1 MKFSRA
7 SVRMQLT
14 LGFASLVIMVLLIA
28 CLSVRALMNANDT
41 FRNHVEQVSARE
53 SLVNTILGDIKTNS
67 LDIYGLVLV
76 SEPADILAGREQV
89 SRAEA
94 SMTAATE
101 KLARAV
107 NSQADITE
115 RDRHFVQAIVD
126 AEKTYRPV
134 ADHIVSLALE
144 EKKAE
149 AIDRLNREL
158 RPGLQRLISAAND
171 YLDYSKQ
178 QSENRVEVAQ
188 KTYLST
194 RLVFISVTLVSLV
207 LSVLL
212 GGIIIRTLLRA
223 LGEEPGTL
231 KHLVQRIAEGDLN
244 TVPNASQAPQ
254 GSVLAALG
262 LMQKNLAQLIS
273 QVAHSADNIL
283 KAAEEIHQGNEDL
296 SRRTEAQ
303 ASALEQTSASME
315 QLTATVKN
323 NAASAQ
329 EGNEKVSGAAH
340 TAQRG
345 GDVVARV
352 VSTMQDISSSSG
364 HISQIISVIEG
375 IAFQTNILA
384 LNAAVEAARAGEQ
397 GRGFAVVAG
406 EVRNLAQRSALAA
419 KEIKTLIDE
428 SVQRVDTGSG
438 LVSDAGETMSEIVSA
453 VNSVKTLMAE
463 ITIASREQHAGI
475 EQINKAVTQMDQT
488 TQQNAA
494 LVEESSAAAAN
505 LEQQARLMLQE
516 IAAFDIS
523 NTVPDVAATTHLSRS
538 LP

>member
-1 MKFSRA
+1 
-7 SVRMQLT
+7 MQLT

-101 KLARAV
+101 KLTHAV

-134 ADHIVSLALE
+134 ADNIVSLALE

-158 RPGLQRLISAAND
+158 RPGLQRLISVAND

-212 GGIIIRTLLRA
+212 GGIIISVYPARL
-223 LGEEPGTL
+223 
-231 KHLVQRIAEGDLN
+231 HLCHSCFA
-244 TVPNASQAPQ
+244 
-254 GSVLAALG
+254 GSV
-262 LMQKNLAQLIS
+262 S
-273 QVAHSADNIL
+273 
-283 KAAEEIHQGNEDL
+283 
-296 SRRTEAQ
+296 
-303 ASALEQTSASME
+303 
-315 QLTATVKN
+315 TVGWN
-323 NAASAQ
+323 N
-329 EGNEKVSGAAH
+329 H
-340 TAQRG
+340 PDTF
-345 GDVVARV
+345 ARP
-352 VSTMQDISSSSG
+352 G
-364 HISQIISVIEG
+364 
-375 IAFQTNILA
+375 
-384 LNAAVEAARAGEQ
+384 
-397 GRGFAVVAG
+397 
-406 EVRNLAQRSALAA
+406 
-419 KEIKTLIDE
+419 
-428 SVQRVDTGSG
+428 
-438 LVSDAGETMSEIVSA
+438 
-453 VNSVKTLMAE
+453 
-463 ITIASREQHAGI
+463 
-475 EQINKAVTQMDQT
+475 
-488 TQQNAA
+488 
-494 LVEESSAAAAN
+494 
-505 LEQQARLMLQE
+505 
-516 IAAFDIS
+516 
-523 NTVPDVAATTHLSRS
+523 
-538 LP
+538 